1 MLTFTC
7 QTENW
12 TILMNNRKLTMMGI
26 LPDSWRFKSHLELE
40 NWSSVSIESSVFQG
54 CKESNNT
61 NAL

>member
-1 MLTFTC
+1 
-7 QTENW
+7 
-12 TILMNNRKLTMMGI
+12 MMGI